1 VNYPLLAKSLNI
13 YNSNGAL
20 RLFEKKMYNLA
31 ASFDSQLSPVAPF
44 LFYLVIGIIIFVET
58 GLLIGFFLPGDS
70 LLFSAG
76 LVVSAREDI
85 NIVFLILVIFMAAF
99 VGDQVGY
106 VIGRKLG
113 RPYLERKNSP
123 RMQKMLARSERFYE
137 RYGWWSVVIAR
148 YIPWV
153 RTFVPPIAGT
163 VRMNYYK
170 FLSANAL
177 GAFLWGVGITLAGFY
192 SGSISWVKD
201 ISYFLAAFFITG
213 SIVSA
218 LINYRRDRRD

>member
-1 VNYPLLAKSLNI
+1 M
-13 YNSNGAL
+13 SN
-20 RLFEKKMYNLA
+20 FA
-31 ASFDSQLSPVAPF
+31 ATFDTQLSPVAPF
-44 LFYLVIGIIIFVET
+44 LFYLVIAIIIFIET

-76 LVVSAREDI
+76 LVAATRDDLNVVI
-85 NIVFLILVIFMAAF
+85 LISVIFLAAF
-99 VGDQVGY
+99 IGDQVGY

-163 VRMNYYK
+163 VKMNYYK

-177 GAFLWGVGITLAGFY
+177 GALLWGVGITLAGFY
-192 SGSISWVKD
+192 TVSISWVKD

-213 SIVSA
+213 SIISA
-218 LINYRRDRRD
+218 IINYRRDRRD

>member
-1 VNYPLLAKSLNI
+1 MLS
-13 YNSNGAL
+13 
-20 RLFEKKMYNLA
+20 FA
-31 ASFDSQLSPVAPF
+31 ASFDEQLSPVAPF
-44 LFYLVIGIIIFVET
+44 LFYVVVAGIIFIET
-58 GLLIGFFLPGDS
+58 GLLLGFFLPGDS

-76 LVVSAREDI
+76 LVAAVRDDI
-85 NIVFLILVIFMAAF
+85 NIVFLIFAVFLAAF

-106 VIGRKLG
+106 VIGRKVG
-113 RPYLERKNSP
+113 RPYLEKHKSN
-123 RMQKMLARSERFYE
+123 RMQKMLARSEKFYA

-163 VRMNYYK
+163 VKMNYYK

-192 SGSISWVKD
+192 SGSISWVED
-201 ISYFLAAFFITG
+201 ISYGLAAFFITA
-213 SIVSA
+213 SLVSA
-218 LINYRRDRRD
+218 FINYRRDRRD